1 MAASV
6 DGISG
11 NKVTLAL
18 FGAGRIGCVHLKS
31 IARHPKIRLKWL
43 VEEFTD
49 RAKTALEN
57 VGIEGVHII
66 TLKEVAK
73 VYEDSR
79 LVIFLLGLTGD
90 EYQ

>member
-1 MAASV
+1 MAAIV
-6 DGISG
+6 DSISG

-49 RAKTALEN
+49 RAKTALED
-57 VGIEGVHII
+57 VGIEDVRVLP
-66 TLKEVAK
+66 LKEVAK
-73 VYEDSR
+73 VFKDSR
-79 LVIFLLGLTGD
+79 FVYFF
-90 EYQ
+90 